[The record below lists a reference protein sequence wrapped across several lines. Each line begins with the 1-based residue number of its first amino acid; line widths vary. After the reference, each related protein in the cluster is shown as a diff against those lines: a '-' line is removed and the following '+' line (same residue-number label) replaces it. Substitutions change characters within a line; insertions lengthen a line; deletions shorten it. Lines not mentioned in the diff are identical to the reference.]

1 MASVSI
7 AEKSKKS
14 VKKLRAIDYGIINVK
29 KSGWSTVLVEETL
42 PFRVRFTNITIPGY
56 GATNIPGIG
65 VQVIGY
71 SNYIT

>member
-7 AEKSKKS
+7 AEKSNKR
-14 VKKLRAIDYGIINVK
+14 VKKLKAIDYGIINVGK
-29 KSGWSTVLVEETL
+29 RGWSTVLVEETL

>member
-7 AEKSKKS
+7 AEKSKKK
-14 VKKLRAIDYGIINVK
+14 VKKLKAIDYGIINVGK
-29 KSGWSTVLVEETL
+29 RGWTTVLVEETL

-56 GATNIPGIG
+56 GPANIPGIG